1 MGKSLYNEYERLLSS
16 GSWKYYPLKE
26 TLGIKMFSDRDS
38 MISFFKHYLGKG
50 EKANMPIIDFIDNLS
65 MDRLQHTLSCFL
77 LGVLFYQRSGVI
89 ASGINDELNRIPIN
103 NPETVDERF
112 YYLWMLIS
120 IFHDFGYAIENKDV
134 ALNKIE
140 LEKLI
145 ANLRNR
151 PKTIPSI
158 YTKKLLKNYAKYHV
172 CRFGSDDHGIC
183 GGIKLYAELCEL
195 RKEKENHLTTECYW
209 GEDLIPSYA
218 LAAWTIACHNIW
230 MIEDCE
236 KNIDTITCY
245 KHLDLSKLIYK
256 TQSRIIKGAPCLFLL
271 CLVDSIDPIKIFKDL
286 DILNHITFDFSI
298 AGCIDI
304 HTDGL
309 CQPKKNQYLYI
320 IKGLY
325 DWLTDVNDTT
335 ITL

>member
-1 MGKSLYNEYERLLSS
+1 MAKSLYHEYERLLSN

-26 TLGIKMFSDRDS
+26 TLGIKMFSDRDI

-50 EKANMPIIDFIDNLS
+50 EKAKIPIVNFIDNLS

-77 LGVLFYQRSGVI
+77 LGVLFYQRNC
-89 ASGINDELNRIPIN
+89 ATACGINDELNRIPTN
-103 NPETVDERF
+103 NPETSEERF

-134 ALNKIE
+134 ALNKKEFEE
-140 LEKLI
+140 LISDLH
-145 ANLRNR
+145 AR

-158 YTKKLLKNYAKYHV
+158 YTKKLLRNYAKYHL

-183 GGIKLYAELCEL
+183 GGIKLYSELCEL
-195 RKEKENHLTTECYW
+195 RIEKENHLSTECYW
-209 GEDLIPSYA
+209 GEDLIPSYS

-245 KHLDLSKLIYK
+245 KHLELSKLIYK
-256 TQSRIIKGAPCLFLL
+256 TQSRTIKESPFLFLL
-271 CLVDSIDPIKIFKDL
+271 CLVDSIDPIKIFKNL
-286 DILNHITFDFSI
+286 DILNHIAFDFSK
-298 AGCIDI
+298 AGSIDI

-309 CQPKKNQYLYI
+309 CQPKQNQYLLI
-320 IKGLY
+320 IKGLNG
-325 DWLTDVNDTT
+325 WLTDVNETT
-335 ITL
+335 IKL